1 MAIQRWDFDVWSGCE
16 EEDSEGEFV
25 KLADHLS
32 DKATALARQRDG
44 IAEMVIPMLCK
55 HREFLMD
62 GEIEEVVDAI
72 RAYVQEEK

>member
-32 DKATALARQRDG
+32 DKATALREQREGMIKMFQRHICDSWPTKM
-44 IAEMVIPMLCK
+44 IVEY
-55 HREFLMD
+55 
-62 GEIEEVVDAI
+62 I
-72 RAYVQEEK
+72 RAYAVEGEESP

>member
-32 DKATALARQRDG
+32 DKATALDRQRDG
-44 IAEMVIPMLCK
+44 IAEMVRKELEKTYCELDQIESVVYEIM
-55 HREFLMD
+55 RYA
-62 GEIEEVVDAI
+62 GEGE
-72 RAYVQEEK
+72 